1 MKIQPIQKVNV
12 GEQVFQQMK
21 KQLITGEWKP
31 GDKLPSENELADMFN
46 VSRITIRQALQKL
59 SALDLV
65 ETRLGEGSFVK
76 EIEVE
81 RSLNELIP
89 TMYLGGQS
97 QSQVIEFR
105 EIIDSESAR
114 LAAKRAEKG
123 DIEEL
128 RALVGEMKKAQ
139 KNKDSKVYAKS
150 DLAFH
155 VKIGEMTRNPLII
168 KTNSILLDI
177 LEESMDDVI
186 RKMGFEPG
194 IYYHEKILDA
204 IENGEASLAMKLMR
218 EHISKNESY
227 FEEEN
232 K

>member
-21 KQLITGEWKP
+21 KQLITSEWKP

-114 LAAKRAEKG
+114 LAAKRAEKA

-139 KNKDSKVYAKS
+139 KNEDNKGYAKS

-155 VKIGEMTRNPLII
+155 IKIGEMTKNPLII
-168 KTNSILLDI
+168 KTNSILRDI

-218 EHISKNESY
+218 EHIRKNESY